1 MKNLLFTSTLFL
13 IVNFSFAQ
21 TKIQNDLS
29 RDGLKGKV
37 KFYSE
42 SYYELVDKFG
52 EIEKG
57 SLSDKYTYK
66 YDVKGN
72 KIEKNYYNAYNGT
85 LWKKYTYKYDEKGNE
100 IEDNHY
106 NGDGSLLSKH
116 TCKYDEKGR
125 MIEENSYNADGSL
138 YSKYTSK
145 YDEKGN
151 KIEYNEYNADG
162 SLESKRTYKYE
173 FDATGNWIK
182 KTCIANDKPKELI
195 ERVIEYY

>member
-1 MKNLLFTSTLFL
+1 MKNLLFTFTLFL

-42 SYYELVDKFG
+42 SNYELVEKFG

-57 SLSDKYTYK
+57 SLARKSTFK

-72 KIEKNYYNAYNGT
+72 
-85 LWKKYTYKYDEKGNE
+85 
-100 IEDNHY
+100 
-106 NGDGSLLSKH
+106 
-116 TCKYDEKGR
+116 
-125 MIEENSYNADGSL
+125 MIEHNLYKADGSL
-138 YSKYTSK
+138 YSKTNK

-151 KIEYNEYNADG
+151 KIESNSYNADG
-162 SLESKRTYKYE
+162 SLREKNTYKYE
-173 FDATGNWIK
+173 FDATDNWIK
-182 KTCIANDKPKELI
+182 HWIKQTSTTNGKSYYLT